1 MNNNEPGEKKVV
13 SVNTS
18 VKKVVTTTNNKV
30 DDSSLEKTM
39 EEHMQENQKNTKISI
54 DWKTLFIY
62 VVMIAVIVSLAFLLL
77 RFCEKYEREV
87 ENTTAPTTKGLYTTT
102 TTTREVIYQ
111 TTTRAQTQATHTV
124 FDPNRNR

>member
-18 VKKVVTTTNNKV
+18 VKKVVTTTNKV

>member
-1 MNNNEPGEKKVV
+1 MNNNETSAKKDV
-13 SVNTS
+13 
-18 VKKVVTTTNNKV
+18 KV
-30 DDSSLEKTM
+30 DTTVKRVDSSVGKKLESMSLEKTM
-39 EEHMQENQKNTKISI
+39 EEHMNENKKNTKIVI

-62 VVMIAVIVSLAFLLL
+62 VVMIAVIVSLAVLLL
-77 RFCEKYEREV
+77 KFCEKYEREV

-102 TTTREVIYQ
+102 TTSREVIYQ

>member
-1 MNNNEPGEKKVV
+1 MNNNEEREKKVV

-18 VKKVVTTTNNKV
+18 VKKVVTTNNKV
-30 DDSSLEKTM
+30 DDPSLEKTM
-39 EEHMQENQKNTKISI
+39 EEHMQENKKNTKISI

-62 VVMIAVIVSLAFLLL
+62 IVMIAVVVGLAFLLL

-87 ENTTAPTTKGLYTTT
+87 ENTTAPTTRGLYTTT
-102 TTTREVIYQ
+102 TTSREVIYQ